1 MIELNPFLQSG
12 ALRNR
17 TENNAIPKRSSEE
30 KAMAVAR
37 RHRIEDYAM
46 AKRLGLQVEDLYK

>member
-17 TENNAIPKRSSEE
+17 NQNNAMPKRSRTDKSISVQ
-30 KAMAVAR
+30 K
-37 RHRIEDYAM
+37 RHRIEDFEL
-46 AKRLGLQVEDLYK
+46 AKRLGLKVEELE